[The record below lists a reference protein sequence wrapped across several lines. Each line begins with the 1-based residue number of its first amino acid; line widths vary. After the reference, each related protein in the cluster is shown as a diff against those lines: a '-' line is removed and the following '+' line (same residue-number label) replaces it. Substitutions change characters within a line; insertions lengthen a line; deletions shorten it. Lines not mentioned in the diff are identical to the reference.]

1 MDSSSELPTQ
11 ADAVVI
17 GAGIIG
23 SFTAY
28 YLARRGLRVALVE
41 KGIVGGEQS
50 SRNWGWC
57 RQQNRDARELPMAT
71 RSLDLWERFSADSG
85 EQTGFKRCGLFYV
98 SDDEQ
103 ELATWAG
110 WRDFAKTV
118 GVTTHMLSADQASW
132 RAGFTGRRW
141 RGGVFS
147 PSDGIANPGLAA
159 PAVAK
164 ALMKL
169 GGTVHQ
175 GCAARGLER
184 AGGAVAGVVTEKGTI
199 RTPLA
204 IMAGG
209 AWASSFCR
217 QLDVRFPQAAVRQ
230 SIVAL
235 ATGGIDLP
243 DAFYSKSFSITRRGE
258 GCHSLAISGRA
269 SVDPTMQFLRFSR
282 EFVPMFQRR
291 WRSLSPG
298 GLEGFRSGHESLS
311 RWHLDRPTPMEAMR
325 VLDPRVNASVVR
337 LLRKRAASL
346 IPALGSA
353 AMAGSWA
360 GYVDSTPDG
369 VPVIGEVPS
378 VPGFI
383 LAAGFSGHGFGIGPG
398 AGHLVADI
406 ATGEAPIVE
415 ARPYRLSRFD
425 RGTPLD
431 VAEF

>member
-1 MDSSSELPTQ
+1 
-11 ADAVVI
+11 
-17 GAGIIG
+17 
-23 SFTAY
+23 
-28 YLARRGLRVALVE
+28 
-41 KGIVGGEQS
+41 
-50 SRNWGWC
+50 
-57 RQQNRDARELPMAT
+57 
-71 RSLDLWERFSADSG
+71 
-85 EQTGFKRCGLFYV
+85 
-98 SDDEQ
+98 
-103 ELATWAG
+103 
-110 WRDFAKTV
+110 
-118 GVTTHMLSADQASW
+118 
-132 RAGFTGRRW
+132 
-141 RGGVFS
+141 
-147 PSDGIANPGLAA
+147 
-159 PAVAK
+159 
-164 ALMKL
+164 
-169 GGTVHQ
+169 
-175 GCAARGLER
+175 
-184 AGGAVAGVVTEKGTI
+184 VVTEKGTI

-258 GCHSLAISGRA
+258 GCHSLGISGRA